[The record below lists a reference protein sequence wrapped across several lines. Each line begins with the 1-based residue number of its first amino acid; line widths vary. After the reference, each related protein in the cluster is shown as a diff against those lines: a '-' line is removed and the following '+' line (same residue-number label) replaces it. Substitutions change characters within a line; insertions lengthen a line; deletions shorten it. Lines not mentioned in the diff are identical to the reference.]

1 MKILANFLSIF
12 VLKRLERFD
21 TFRYK
26 ISCIKLKGVKMEHSL
41 NCR

>member
-26 ISCIKLKGVKMEHSL
+26 ISYIKLKGFKMNH
-41 NCR
+41 

>member
-1 MKILANFLSIF
+1 MKIFDNFLSIF

>member
-1 MKILANFLSIF
+1 MKIFDNFLSIF

-26 ISCIKLKGVKMEHSL
+26 ISCIKLKGGQNGAFVEL
-41 NCR
+41 